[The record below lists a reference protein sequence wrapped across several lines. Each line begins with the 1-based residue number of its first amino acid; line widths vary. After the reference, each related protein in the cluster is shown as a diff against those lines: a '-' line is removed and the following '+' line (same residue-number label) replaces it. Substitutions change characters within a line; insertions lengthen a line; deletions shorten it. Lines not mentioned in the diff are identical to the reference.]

1 VELRRQINPYGR
13 TVEPARSLGLLIH
26 ALLDR
31 NTRSSTHTHVA
42 AHQAQVRRLL
52 HHPHQPL
59 ISFTCLPSRYSP
71 RHGTASPSDDIR
83 TATMM
88 KHQTKRLAHKPRGR
102 YMQHPCDALRFAC
115 YLLVIPRHAWTER
128 HVALFDAETV
138 LRFFL
143 ESDIIITL

>member
-1 VELRRQINPYGR
+1 VELRRQISPYGR
-13 TVEPARSLGLLIH
+13 TVEPARTLGLLIH

-31 NTRSSTHTHVA
+31 NTRSSTHTHIA
-42 AHQAQVRRLL
+42 AHQAQARRLL

-59 ISFTCLPSRYSP
+59 ISSTCVPSRYSP

-102 YMQHPCDALRFAC
+102 YMQHPCNALRFAC
-115 YLLVIPRHAWTER
+115 CCLSSYVMRGPS
-128 HVALFDAETV
+128 VSCALFDAETV